1 MGRKISEVPTRGKPV
16 PLRPNRPA
24 SPALPMLRPFGPCAP
39 FPGRSPQGMRK
50 CGGRCLVR
58 CIRARENP
66 MGLAEQ
72 DPELQEEARERN
84 GVIPAALR
92 QVWRL
97 IILVVGVTV
106 VAVGVAMIV
115 LPGPAFVVIP
125 AGLGILATEFMW
137 ARRLL
142 DRVKRSIDLE
152 RFKEFARR
160 G

>member
-1 MGRKISEVPTRGKPV
+1 
-16 PLRPNRPA
+16 
-24 SPALPMLRPFGPCAP
+24 
-39 FPGRSPQGMRK
+39 
-50 CGGRCLVR
+50 
-58 CIRARENP
+58 

-84 GVIPAALR
+84 GMIPAALR

>member
-1 MGRKISEVPTRGKPV
+1 
-16 PLRPNRPA
+16 
-24 SPALPMLRPFGPCAP
+24 
-39 FPGRSPQGMRK
+39 
-50 CGGRCLVR
+50 
-58 CIRARENP
+58 

-142 DRVKRSIDLE
+142 DWVKRSIDLE
-152 RFKEFARR
+152 RFKDFARR

>member
-1 MGRKISEVPTRGKPV
+1 
-16 PLRPNRPA
+16 
-24 SPALPMLRPFGPCAP
+24 
-39 FPGRSPQGMRK
+39 
-50 CGGRCLVR
+50 
-58 CIRARENP
+58 

>member
-1 MGRKISEVPTRGKPV
+1 
-16 PLRPNRPA
+16 
-24 SPALPMLRPFGPCAP
+24 
-39 FPGRSPQGMRK
+39 
-50 CGGRCLVR
+50 
-58 CIRARENP
+58 

-142 DRVKRSIDLE
+142 DRVKRCIDLE
-152 RFKEFARR
+152 RFKDFARR

>member
-1 MGRKISEVPTRGKPV
+1 
-16 PLRPNRPA
+16 
-24 SPALPMLRPFGPCAP
+24 
-39 FPGRSPQGMRK
+39 
-50 CGGRCLVR
+50 
-58 CIRARENP
+58 

-142 DRVKRSIDLE
+142 DRVKRSIVLE
-152 RFKEFARR
+152 RFKDFARR

>member
-1 MGRKISEVPTRGKPV
+1 
-16 PLRPNRPA
+16 
-24 SPALPMLRPFGPCAP
+24 
-39 FPGRSPQGMRK
+39 
-50 CGGRCLVR
+50 
-58 CIRARENP
+58 

-152 RFKEFARR
+152 RFKDFARR

>member
-1 MGRKISEVPTRGKPV
+1 
-16 PLRPNRPA
+16 
-24 SPALPMLRPFGPCAP
+24 
-39 FPGRSPQGMRK
+39 
-50 CGGRCLVR
+50 
-58 CIRARENP
+58 

-72 DPELQEEARERN
+72 DPELQDEARERN

-152 RFKEFARR
+152 RFKDFARR

>member
-1 MGRKISEVPTRGKPV
+1 
-16 PLRPNRPA
+16 
-24 SPALPMLRPFGPCAP
+24 
-39 FPGRSPQGMRK
+39 
-50 CGGRCLVR
+50 
-58 CIRARENP
+58 

-72 DPELQEEARERN
+72 DPERQEEARERN
-84 GVIPAALR
+84 GMIPAALR

>member
-1 MGRKISEVPTRGKPV
+1 
-16 PLRPNRPA
+16 
-24 SPALPMLRPFGPCAP
+24 
-39 FPGRSPQGMRK
+39 
-50 CGGRCLVR
+50 
-58 CIRARENP
+58 

-97 IILVVGVTV
+97 IIHVVGVTV

-152 RFKEFARR
+152 RFKDFARR